1 MGVVLSDFRPVYLT
15 QPVRQDVLR
24 EISIRFA
31 ELMANAEV
39 GNGAPGAATAP
50 AGAIREAWERYCVS
64 PKHIESRRISVL
76 PDATAVGDPAAI
88 DFAAIAFT
96 RLFLAKAGG
105 ADLDDRLTIF
115 REHAREA
122 FDRMYPDASDPPG
135 ELIHVSTTGYRLPS
149 PAHELVSAQGWFGT
163 TVSHCYHQGCY
174 GAFPALRMAAG
185 SLAASH
191 AGLTRDRGRVDIA
204 HTEIC
209 SIHVAPDRCD
219 AEHIICDS
227 LFADGF
233 IRYSAHTEAA
243 FSKRSERGLEVLLC
257 ADMTIPHS
265 LHAMTWRPIADRFDM
280 TLSVDVPRLIAAHT
294 EEFIGSLLRDA
305 GLDLHADRKDIVWVI
320 HPGGPAI
327 VDLVGSCLRLSKDQ
341 IALSLDALRDGGNK
355 SSATVPHI
363 WERLLH
369 DPAIARGTRVVS
381 LAFGP
386 GLTATAMLAR
396 VV

>member
-15 QPVRQDVLR
+15 QPVSQDVLR

-31 ELMANAEV
+31 QLM
-39 GNGAPGAATAP
+39 GDGPGET
-50 AGAIREAWERYCVS
+50 IREAWERYCVS
-64 PKHIESRRISVL
+64 AKHIQSRRISVL
-76 PDATAVGDPAAI
+76 PDAAAAGNPADV

-96 RLFLAKAGG
+96 NLFVGKAGG
-105 ADLDDRLTIF
+105 ADLDDRLGIF

-122 FDRMYPDASDPPG
+122 FERMYPDAADPPG

-149 PAHELVSAQGWFGT
+149 PAQELVSARGWCGT
-163 TVSHCYHQGCY
+163 TVGHCYHQGCY
-174 GAFPALRMAAG
+174 GAFPAVRMACG
-185 SLAASH
+185 SLAAAR
-191 AGLTRDRGRVDIA
+191 AGLTRDRTRVDIA

-209 SIHVAPDRCD
+209 SIHVAPDQCD

-233 IRYSAHTEAA
+233 IRYSASTDTA
-243 FSKRSERGLEVLLC
+243 FQARSERGLEVLLS
-257 ADMTIPHS
+257 ADMTIPRS
-265 LHAMTWRPIADRFDM
+265 LHAMTWRPIANRFDM
-280 TLSVDVPRLIAAHT
+280 TLSVDVPRLLAAHT
-294 EEFIGSLLRDA
+294 EEFIGGLLRDA
-305 GLDLHADRKDIVWVI
+305 GLDVQADRKDIVWVI

-363 WERLLH
+363 WERVLN
-369 DPAIARGTRVVS
+369 DPSIARGTRVVS
-381 LAFGP
+381 MAFGP

>member
-1 MGVVLSDFRPVYLT
+1 MGVVLADFRPVYLT
-15 QPVRQDVLR
+15 QPVRQEVLR

-31 ELMANAEV
+31 ERM
-39 GNGAPGAATAP
+39 GGAPGGSADLGAVTAP
-50 AGAIREAWERYCVS
+50 AGEIRQAWERYCVS
-64 PKHIESRRISVL
+64 PKHIQTRRISVL
-76 PDATAVGDPAAI
+76 PDAAAAGDPAAI
-88 DFAAIAFT
+88 DFAAIPFT
-96 RLFLAKAGG
+96 RLFLGKAGG
-105 ADLDDRLTIF
+105 ADLDDRLAIF

-122 FDRMYPDASDPPG
+122 FDRMYPDQADPPG

-149 PAHELVSAQGWFGT
+149 PAHELVSARGWFGT

-185 SLAASH
+185 SLAAAR
-191 AGLTRDRGRVDIA
+191 AGLTRVRSRVDIA

-209 SIHVAPDRCD
+209 SIHVAPERHD

-233 IRYSAHTEAA
+233 IRYSAYTEAA
-243 FSKRSERGLEVLLC
+243 FRERSERGLEVLLS
-257 ADMTIPHS
+257 ADSTIPHS

-280 TLSVDVPRLIAAHT
+280 TLSADVPRLIAAHT
-294 EEFIGSLLRDA
+294 EEFIGGLLRDA
-305 GLDLHADRKDIVWVI
+305 GLDLGRDRKDIVWVI

-327 VDLVGSCLRLSKDQ
+327 VDLVGACLRLSKDQ
-341 IALSLDALRDGGNK
+341 IAMSLDALRHGGNR

-363 WERLLH
+363 WERVLR
-369 DPAIARGTRVVS
+369 DPGIARGSRVVS
-381 LAFGP
+381 VAFGP

>member
-15 QPVRQDVLR
+15 HPVRQEVLR

-31 ELMANAEV
+31 ELIGGA
-39 GNGAPGAATAP
+39 GGGSDAPGAAAAP
-50 AGAIREAWERYCVS
+50 AGSIREAWERYCVS

-76 PDATAVGDPAAI
+76 PDAAATGDPAAI
-88 DFAAIAFT
+88 DFGAIDFT
-96 RLFLAKAGG
+96 RLFLVKAGG
-105 ADLDDRLTIF
+105 ADIDDRLAIF
-115 REHAREA
+115 REHARDA
-122 FDRMYPDASDPPG
+122 LDRMYPDSSDPPG

-149 PAHELVSAQGWFGT
+149 AAHELVSSRGWVGT

-174 GAFPALRMAAG
+174 GAFPAVRMAAG
-185 SLAASH
+185 SLAAAR

-204 HTEIC
+204 HTEVC

-233 IRYSAHTEAA
+233 IRYSAHSEAA
-243 FSKRSERGLEVLLC
+243 FRERSQRGLEVLRC
-257 ADMTIPHS
+257 ADMTIPRS

-294 EEFIGSLLRDA
+294 EEFIGGLLRDA
-305 GLDLHADRKDIVWVI
+305 GLDLQADGKDIVWVI

-327 VDLVGSCLRLSKDQ
+327 VDLVGSCLGLSTGQ
-341 IALSLDALRDGGNK
+341 IALSLDALREGGNK

-363 WERLLH
+363 WERLLA
-369 DPAIARGTRVVS
+369 DAEIARGTRVVS